1 MSTDIAKI
9 AFDFF
14 DACETGKG
22 WEICK
27 AFCHEGATFSA
38 QADAL
43 ADVTTL
49 EAYVEWMKGLLVPLP
64 DGNYD
69 LKSFAADLDRNTVS
83 AYAVFNG
90 THTGEGGPVPPTN
103 KNTASDYVY
112 CMQFEGGLISH
123 MTKVWNDQR
132 ALRDLGWM

>member
-1 MSTDIAKI
+1 MSTDLEQV

-22 WEICK
+22 WEVCK
-27 AFCHEGATFSA
+27 AFCHEAATFSA

-69 LKSFAADLDRNTVS
+69 LKSFAADLERNTVS

-90 THTGEGGPVPPTN
+90 THTGDGGPVPPTN
-103 KNTASDYVY
+103 QHTASDYVY
-112 CMQFEGGLISH
+112 CMQFEGDRISH
-123 MTKVWNDQR
+123 MTKIWNDQK
-132 ALRDLGWM
+132 ALRDLGWA